1 MSRRPTSRVTVLSI
15 ISELSPLSA
24 DKGEAV
30 QIICDAAQSYGITK
44 GACRQQID
52 SLRKLG
58 MIETL
63 TERSKTYLVELTPKG
78 VKYLEQ
84 NASYIKSRVDAKKAV
99 IKEDPLPSVAELTS
113 IKLGSLNEF
122 FEACK
127 QAEVM
132 VKDMVSTI
140 SLLSKKV
147 EQAQAE
153 VESLRKAKAQLEAK
167 NLSQKEEIKSLQQK
181 LAAKGV
187 REDTLRPAALPRV
200 WRELAEKAVAQGW
213 SINLTGSD
221 HIRWVSPSGVIV
233 TSSQTPSDHR
243 SIKNTRAELARR
255 GLKVR

>member
-30 QIICDAAQSYGITK
+30 QIICDVAQSYGITK

-63 TERSKTYLVELTPKG
+63 TERGKMFMVELTPKG

-84 NASYIKSRVDAKKAV
+84 NAIYIKSRDEVKKAV
-99 IKEDPLPSVAELTS
+99 IKEDTLPSVVELPS
-113 IKLGSLNEF
+113 IKLGSLDEF

-127 QAEVM
+127 QAEMM
-132 VKDMVSTI
+132 VKDTVSTI
-140 SLLSKKV
+140 SLLSKKL
-147 EQAQAE
+147 AGAE
-153 VESLRKAKAQLEAK
+153 SEIESLRKAKAQLEAK

-187 REDTLRPAALPRV
+187 RKDTLRPAALPRV

-243 SIKNTRAELARR
+243 SFKNTRAELARR

>member
-30 QIICDAAQSYGITK
+30 QIICDVAQSYGITK

-63 TERSKTYLVELTPKG
+63 TERGKMYLVELTPKG
-78 VKYLEQ
+78 VKYLEH
-84 NASYIKSRVDAKKAV
+84 NAIYIKARDKVKKGLF
-99 IKEDPLPSVAELTS
+99 KEDTQPSVAELPS
-113 IKLGSLNEF
+113 IKLGSLDEF

-132 VKDMVSTI
+132 VKGTVSTI
-140 SLLSKKV
+140 SLLSKKL
-147 EQAQAE
+147 AYAE
-153 VESLRKAKAQLEAK
+153 SEIESLRQAKAQLEAK

-181 LAAKGV
+181 LAAKGI
-187 REDTLRPAALPRV
+187 REETLRPSALPKV
-200 WRELAEKAVAQGW
+200 WREIAEKAVAQGW
-213 SINLTGSD
+213 SIALTGSD

-243 SIKNTRAELARR
+243 SIKNTRAELARI
-255 GLKVR
+255 GLKIR